1 MGEDTQ
7 GVHNEDFRKHTH
19 RHELARFH
27 CHCEEAGNYRGFSGD
42 KSGHNHATCKG
53 LSRVEKTTVFNFV
66 PLTTKQFLREALHL
80 FVGLAGPQILC
91 AGLRGTQRSPLV
103 LMDLNSAAQAAARM
117 FSQ

>member
-1 MGEDTQ
+1 MKNRVILYICCSFGGSSEQLQGETLPVGEDTQ

-19 RHELARFH
+19 RHELARLH

-53 LSRVEKTTVFNFV
+53 LSRVEKTAVFSLV

-91 AGLRGTQRSPLV
+91 AGL
-103 LMDLNSAAQAAARM
+103 
-117 FSQ
+117 